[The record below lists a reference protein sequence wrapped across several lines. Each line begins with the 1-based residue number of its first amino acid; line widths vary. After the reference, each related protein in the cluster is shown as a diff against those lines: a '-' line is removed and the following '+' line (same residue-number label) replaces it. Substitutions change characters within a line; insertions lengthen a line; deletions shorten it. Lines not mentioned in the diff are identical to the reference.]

1 MSKNLMLRVMIG
13 ATDQLSG
20 PLRNIIGLGQSASQQ
35 QAALKKEARD
45 TNKEAKSDPSRQL
58 AGRLILEQTRY

>member
-1 MSKNLMLRVMIG
+1 MSKDLLMRVMIG
-13 ATDQLSG
+13 ATDPLSG